1 MRGDRERER
10 DGVEEERDREERD
23 DPPSPETPTEPSP
36 LTAFIYFMCLDN
48 IAFLTLSPLNPLTFY
63 YAFVA
68 VFFLRFI
75 IFLPP
80 FYLSI
85 WDPLLSLL

>member
-23 DPPSPETPTEPSP
+23 DPPSPETPTAPSP

-48 IAFLTLSPLNPLTFY
+48 IAFLTRSPLNPLTF
-63 YAFVA
+63 F
-68 VFFLRFI
+68 
-75 IFLPP
+75 
-80 FYLSI
+80 
-85 WDPLLSLL
+85 

>member
-1 MRGDRERER
+1 MEMEWRKRGTER
-10 DGVEEERDREERD
+10 RD
-23 DPPSPETPTEPSP
+23 DPPSPEAPAEPSP

-48 IAFLTLSPLNPLTFY
+48 IAFLTRSPLNPLTF
-63 YAFVA
+63 FIMLLLQF
-68 VFFLRFI
+68 FFLRFI